1 MRKKIVFFLLSIAC
15 IIHAQEINFKVT
27 PNSALKGI
35 EKKQIENN
43 VCVYTFNF
51 AVDSLKQGID
61 IEWEKPVNNM
71 HSFWSPKG
79 IGWVRA
85 NWSSRVLSSYATS
98 DAPVISYMDNT
109 DNNKFT
115 FALSDALN
123 SINISSGVVEETAML
138 KTIVNITPET
148 FWGKKTY
155 SISLRVDKRNIPYWK
170 SLQETSDWWAKFNNY
185 KALDVPEVAKRPMY
199 STWYSFHQLLDTK
212 TVIENCR
219 IAKKSGCEAVI
230 VDDGW
235 QTLDNNRGYRFTG
248 DWKSERIPN
257 MKAFA
262 DSIHQL
268 GMKIMVW
275 YSVPFVGDKS
285 EAYKQFDGKF
295 LSYQDRRGVGVLDPR
310 YPDVRE
316 YLIDTYVKAL
326 KNWGID
332 GFKLDFV
339 DNFKA
344 NNNDDYKPGMDFRNV
359 YEATDKMLMDITA
372 ALKSVNNNILIEFR
386 QSYVGPLMRKYG
398 NMFRASDCPY
408 SANENRIKTTNVRL
422 LAGSTATHADMIMW
436 HPEESAE
443 VAALQLL
450 NVMFA
455 VPQIS
460 VRLDNYPQRHNDM
473 LKFWL
478 GFWNR
483 NRDALVN
490 GKFEAHSPIFNYPLL
505 VSKTDR
511 KMVAG
516 VYLSNTVVD
525 INNDSDNFSEIFVIN
540 ATGNKK
546 IIVNSK
552 KAATYIYKTYDCIG
566 NVLSKNNIKLI
577 GIHEFNVPESGLLEL
592 KLQ

>member
-1 MRKKIVFFLLSIAC
+1 MAC
-15 IIHAQEINFKVT
+15 LIQAQEINFKVS
-27 PNSALKGI
+27 PNSALKKI
-35 EKKQIENN
+35 EKKQIEKDLY
-43 VCVYTFNF
+43 VYTFNF

-61 IEWEKPVNNM
+61 IEWEKPVDNM
-71 HSFWSPKG
+71 HSFWSPGG
-79 IGWVRA
+79 IGWVRP
-85 NWSSRVLSSYATS
+85 NWSSHLLSSYATS
-98 DAPVISYMDNT
+98 DAPVISFLDKS

-123 SINISSGVVEETAML
+123 SINISSGVSEETAML
-138 KTIVNITPET
+138 ITKINITPET
-148 FWGKKTY
+148 FWGKKSY
-155 SISLRVDKRNIPYWK
+155 AISLRIDQRNMPYWK
-170 SLQETSDWWAKFNNY
+170 SLQQTSDWWAKFNNY

-219 IAKKSGCEAVI
+219 IAKQSGCEAVI

-248 DWKSERIPN
+248 DWKPERIPN

-285 EAYKQFDGKF
+285 EAFKQFQGKF
-295 LSYQDRRGVGVLDPR
+295 LSYQDGNGVGVLDPR
-310 YPDVRE
+310 YPEVRN

-326 KNWGID
+326 KTWGID

-339 DNFKA
+339 ENFRA
-344 NNNDDYKPGMDFRNV
+344 NNTDDYKPGMDFRNV
-359 YEATDKMLMDITA
+359 YEATDKMLVDITA
-372 ALKSVNNNILIEFR
+372 ALKSVNKDILIEFR

-398 NMFRASDCPY
+398 NMFRAGDCPY

-422 LAGSTATHADMIMW
+422 LAGSTATHSDMIMW
-436 HPEESAE
+436 HPQESAE

-460 VRLDNYPQRHNDM
+460 VRLDKYPQRHKDM
-473 LKFWL
+473 LTFWL
-478 GFWNR
+478 GFWNN

-490 GKFEAHSPIFNYPLL
+490 GQFEPHSPMFNYPLL
-505 VSKTDR
+505 VGKTDK

-516 VYLSNTVVD
+516 VYLSNTVID
-525 INNDSDNFSEIFVIN
+525 INNDADQFSEVYIIN
-540 ATGNKK
+540 ATGTKK
-546 IIVNSK
+546 IIINCK
-552 KAATYIYKTYDCIG
+552 KAATYIYKTYDCTG
-566 NVLSKNNIKLI
+566 NLQTKAKVKLN

-592 KLQ
+592 REK